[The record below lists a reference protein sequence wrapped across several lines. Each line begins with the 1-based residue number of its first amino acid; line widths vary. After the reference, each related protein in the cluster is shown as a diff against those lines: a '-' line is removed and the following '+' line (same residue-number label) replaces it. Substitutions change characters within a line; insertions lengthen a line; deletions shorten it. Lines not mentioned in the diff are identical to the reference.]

1 VVSFAL
7 VTEGITDQVCL
18 EAVLGGWY
26 KGSDEEV
33 EVNSLQPLRDTTD
46 EARQNQESPGGWER
60 VLEYCSSLEYLK
72 SALEF
77 NDYLIVQ
84 IDTDCC
90 DHVNF
95 GVSRS
100 IDGREKSVGEL
111 IDDVVSVIKSKMPPQ
126 IIKAGEDCIFF
137 AVAVDSLE
145 CWILPLYAYNKAD
158 SKRTISCE
166 KHLNQ
171 ALNRKDIRYEKTYEV
186 YRGITADLR
195 NMRNIKKCQGLNQSF
210 DIFLQS
216 LPDHS

>member
-1 VVSFAL
+1 MASFAL
-7 VTEGITDQVCL
+7 ITEGITDQVFL

-26 KGSDEEV
+26 KGVEDEI
-33 EVNSLQPLRDTTD
+33 EVNPLQPLRDITD

-60 VLEYCSSLEYLK
+60 VLEYCASLEHLG

-95 GVSRS
+95 GVSRAS
-100 IDGREKSVGEL
+100 DGREKIIGEL
-111 IDDVVSVIKSKMPPQ
+111 IDDVISVIKGKMPPQ
-126 IIKAGEDCIFF
+126 IINAGEGRIFF

-145 CWILPLYAYNKAD
+145 CWILPLYAYSKAD
-158 SKRTISCE
+158 SKRIFSCE

>member
-1 VVSFAL
+1 MVSFAL

-18 EAVLGGWY
+18 EAVIGGWY
-26 KGSDEEV
+26 KGEEEEV
-33 EVNSLQPLRDTTD
+33 IVNPCQPLRDITD
-46 EARQNQESPGGWER
+46 ETRQSPESPGGWER
-60 VLEYCSSLEYLK
+60 VLEYCSSLEHIK

-95 GVSRS
+95 GVSRA

-111 IDDVVSVIKSKMPPQ
+111 IDDVVSVIKSKMPPK
-126 IIKAGEDCIFF
+126 IIKAVEECLFF

-145 CWILPLYAYNKAD
+145 CWILPLYAYSKAD
-158 SKRTISCE
+158 LKRTISCE

-171 ALNRKDIRYEKTYEV
+171 ALTRKGISYEKTCDV
-186 YRGITADLR
+186 YRDITVVLR
-195 NMRNIKKCQGLNQSF
+195 SMKNIKKCQGLNQSF
-210 DIFLQS
+210 DIFLNS

>member
-1 VVSFAL
+1 MASFAL
-7 VTEGITDQVCL
+7 ITEGITDQVCL
-18 EAVLGGWY
+18 EAVLGGWC
-26 KGSDEEV
+26 KGGEEEV

-60 VLEYCSSLEYLK
+60 VLEYCSSLEHLQP
-72 SALEF
+72 ALEF
-77 NDYLIVQ
+77 NDYLVVQ

-95 GVSRS
+95 GVSRAS
-100 IDGREKSVGEL
+100 DGRAKSIAEL
-111 IDDVVSVIKSKMPPQ
+111 IDDVVSVIKGKMPPQ
-126 IIKAGEDCIFF
+126 IIKAGEGRIFF

-145 CWILPLYAYNKAD
+145 CWILPLYAYSKAD

-171 ALNRKDIRYEKTYEV
+171 ALNRKDIRYEKVYEV
-186 YRGITADLR
+186 YRNITADF
-195 NMRNIKKCQGLNQSF
+195 RNIKNIEKCQKLNQSF
-210 DIFLQS
+210 DIFLKS

>member
-1 VVSFAL
+1 MVSFAL

-26 KGSDEEV
+26 KGSEEEV

-46 EARQNQESPGGWER
+46 EARQSQESPGGWER
-60 VLEYCSSLEYLK
+60 VFEYCSSLEYLK

-77 NDYLIVQ
+77 NDYLIIQ

-95 GVSRS
+95 GVSRA

-126 IIKAGEDCIFF
+126 IIKAGEECIFF
-137 AVAVDSLE
+137 CSGRRF
-145 CWILPLYAYNKAD
+145 
-158 SKRTISCE
+158 S
-166 KHLNQ
+166 
-171 ALNRKDIRYEKTYEV
+171 
-186 YRGITADLR
+186 
-195 NMRNIKKCQGLNQSF
+195 
-210 DIFLQS
+210 
-216 LPDHS
+216 